1 MVSSIPHPARSSTL
15 LGAVAILLWSTT
27 VAFSRSLTEQLGTL
41 TAGAAIYT
49 AAGLFGIA
57 AAGLRAGGLSHLHNQ
72 IRMLPRS
79 YLAGCGGLFVLY
91 ITTFYL
97 AIGSAETR
105 EQVLVVGLVNY
116 PWPAFSLLFSIPIL
130 GNRARWHLPF
140 GITIAVGGTALATF
154 AGAGTGMPMLQQPA
168 NIAPYLLALTAAVS
182 WGLYSNFS
190 RRWAGAHD
198 GGGVPYFLLASGALL
213 AGLRPFFPESP
224 QWNTQAI
231 LELAYMAI
239 FPAMLAYALW
249 DQAVRKGEIVLVASL
264 SYLTPLLSTGISAL
278 FLGVQPGASVWAG
291 AALVIAG
298 ALLCKTAV
306 SEPGANR

>member
-1 MVSSIPHPARSSTL
+1 
-15 LGAVAILLWSTT
+15 
-27 VAFSRSLTEQLGTL
+27 
-41 TAGAAIYT
+41 
-49 AAGLFGIA
+49 
-57 AAGLRAGGLSHLHNQ
+57 
-72 IRMLPRS
+72 
-79 YLAGCGGLFVLY
+79 
-91 ITTFYL
+91 
-97 AIGSAETR
+97 
-105 EQVLVVGLVNY
+105 
-116 PWPAFSLLFSIPIL
+116 
-130 GNRARWHLPF
+130 
-140 GITIAVGGTALATF
+140 
-154 AGAGTGMPMLQQPA
+154 
-168 NIAPYLLALTAAVS
+168 
-182 WGLYSNFS
+182 
-190 RRWAGAHD
+190 
-198 GGGVPYFLLASGALL
+198 L